1 MRLPAGSTFGTGA
14 RFKYQYGALFSTILP
29 LIILALVLVLI
40 ALRSTTGI
48 RLSIWQIMLGG
59 ALAVLLLGQISPMD
73 ALLSINT
80 DVMIFLFGMFIV
92 GEAIQES
99 GIPVRLT
106 DRLLHREM
114 SMDLFIV
121 ILIAVTGFF
130 SAVLMNDTVAIIG
143 TPFVL
148 YLAKK
153 FNISPVMLLLVLAF
167 SITTGSVASPI
178 GNPQNLLIALE
189 GSLANPFFT
198 FGVYLAVPSLAS
210 LLLIYGAMKAFYPRE
225 FDKCVLS
232 HDHKDAGDAF
242 LAGPAMISL
251 GLIFGMIA
259 LKVALVL
266 LGTGISI
273 PLTAIAVVAAVP
285 VLLLSPARAHIMQSI
300 DWSTLVF
307 FAALF
312 VLMQSVWDTGVFQQS
327 MASGACPVTS
337 VPAIFSLGIIVSQ
350 FISNVPFVALA
361 LPLIA
366 AAGASDAALMA
377 LAAGATLA
385 GNPLVLGAASNVII
399 IQNAEKEGITIRF
412 LEFARI
418 GIPLTCA
425 QTLVYLVWFMVL
437 PG

>member
-1 MRLPAGSTFGTGA
+1 
-14 RFKYQYGALFSTILP
+14 
-29 LIILALVLVLI
+29 
-40 ALRSTTGI
+40 
-48 RLSIWQIMLGG
+48 MLGG
-59 ALAVLLLGQISPMD
+59 ALAVLLLGQISPQD
-73 ALLSINT
+73 AALAINT

-99 GIPVRLT
+99 GILVRLT
-106 DRLLHREM
+106 DRLLRREM
-114 SMDLFIV
+114 SMDLLIV
-121 ILIAVTGFF
+121 LLIAVTGFF

-167 SITTGSVASPI
+167 SITTGSVGSPI

-189 GSLANPFFT
+189 GSLANPFLT
-198 FGVYLAVPSLAS
+198 FGVYLAAPSLAS

-232 HDHKDAGDAF
+232 HGPEEAGGGIA
-242 LAGPAMISL
+242 AGPAMISL

-266 LGTGISI
+266 LGTGITI
-273 PLTAIAVVAAVP
+273 PLTAIAVAAAVP
-285 VLLLSPARAHIMQSI
+285 VLLLSPARAHIVRSI

-312 VLMQSVWDTGVFQQS
+312 VLMQSVWNTGVFQQS
-327 MASGACPVTS
+327 MASGACPVTGI
-337 VPAIFSLGIIVSQ
+337 PAIFTLGIIVSQ

-385 GNPLVLGAASNVII
+385 GNLLILGAASNVII

-418 GIPLTCA
+418 GLPLTCA
-425 QTLVYLVWFMVL
+425 QTLVYLVWFMAL